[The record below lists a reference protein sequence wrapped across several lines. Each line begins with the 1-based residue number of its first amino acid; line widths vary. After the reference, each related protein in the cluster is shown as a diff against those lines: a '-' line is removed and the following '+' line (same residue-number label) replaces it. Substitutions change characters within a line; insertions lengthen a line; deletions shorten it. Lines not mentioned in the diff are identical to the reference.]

1 VKFEQRKIGCRV
13 AKKNQKGGVYAWGW
27 LLKPGPCLSL
37 RKIPPLPLVLPPPV
51 FPEPQAFPLQAFLLG
66 PGQLASRDDQATVG
80 RRVDGLIVCGGMVW
94 SVGRIGHV
102 AIFPMISVLVLGLT
116 SSPEA
121 LMPLPGM
128 GTLSCH
134 DASESHSGA
143 RW

>member
-1 VKFEQRKIGCRV
+1 MGMAPEARPVPFITE
-13 AKKNQKGGVYAWGW
+13 NT
-27 LLKPGPCLSL
+27 
-37 RKIPPLPLVLPPPV
+37 PLPLVLPPPV

-116 SSPEA
+116 ILA
-121 LMPLPGM
+121 
-128 GTLSCH
+128 
-134 DASESHSGA
+134 
-143 RW
+143 